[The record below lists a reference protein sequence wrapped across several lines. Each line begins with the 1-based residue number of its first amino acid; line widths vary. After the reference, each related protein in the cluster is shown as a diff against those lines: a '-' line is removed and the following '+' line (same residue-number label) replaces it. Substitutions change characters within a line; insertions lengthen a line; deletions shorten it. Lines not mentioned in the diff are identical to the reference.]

1 MSWHGTVN
9 HYCVRTLICRG
20 EFAKSLVAQPGVRAD
35 KIPSV
40 KMIYPSKSDVLCS
53 YDGLAG
59 GGCLPYA
66 KKTHEK
72 QKWLEKY
79 LHHWRALGTDRNKA
93 MPHIKVKS
101 KVDYNN

>member
-1 MSWHGTVN
+1 M
-9 HYCVRTLICRG
+9 
-20 EFAKSLVAQPGVRAD
+20 AQPGVRAN
-35 KIPSV
+35 KTPSV
-40 KMIYPSKSDVLCS
+40 KMIYPSKSDVLGS

-93 MPHIKVKS
+93 MPHIKVKMLTMIIDMNYS
-101 KVDYNN
+101 ILSFLPSFFFHKFSHTRE